1 MPKFLHKQSTA
12 FQQKLILHNTGGIDM
27 FPNKLVAVVNKQIE
41 TGVLMNA
48 VAHMCLGF
56 GAHMGAEDLQL
67 MDYKNA
73 EGFIYPNISKMPFII
88 LREKNSNKIG
98 NLLFKAKEAG
108 VQYSVFTNTMTEG
121 TWADQEIRTLATGQ
135 ENIIYFGLV
144 LFGPHQVVSE
154 LTKKL
159 SLYRGSNDE

>member
-1 MPKFLHKQSTA
+1 M
-12 FQQKLILHNTGGIDM
+12 FQ
-27 FPNKLVAVVNKQIE
+27 NKLVAVVNKQID

-56 GAHMGAEDLQL
+56 GAHMGPKELHL

-88 LREKNSNKIG
+88 LREKNSNKIAQ
-98 NLLFKAKEAG
+98 LLFKAKEAG
-108 VQYSVFTNTMTEG
+108 IQYSVFTNTMTEG
-121 TWADQEIRTLATGQ
+121 TWEDQEKRTLASKH
-135 ENIIYFGLV
+135 EEIIFYGLV
-144 LFGPHQVVSE
+144 LYGSEPVVTE

-159 SLYRGSNDE
+159 SLYRGPSEERASE

>member
-1 MPKFLHKQSTA
+1 
-12 FQQKLILHNTGGIDM
+12 M
-27 FPNKLVAVVNKQIE
+27 FPNKLVAIVNKQIE

-48 VAHMCLGF
+48 VAHMSLGF
-56 GAHMGAEDLQL
+56 GAHMGHEDLHL

-88 LREKNSNKIG
+88 LREKNSNKIE
-98 NLLFKAKEAG
+98 NLLIKAKEAG

-121 TWADQEIRTLATGQ
+121 TWADQEARTIATKQ
-135 ENIIYFGLV
+135 EHIIYYGLV
-144 LFGPHQVVSE
+144 LFGPREIVSE

-159 SLYRGSNDE
+159 SLYKGSNDE